1 LRSFDQTPEKGSG
14 IVLITRHRTIKV
26 CKEIIM
32 ATCKTLGGKPL
43 LYWVTLATIMVGLTL
58 AVAAGGA

>member
-1 LRSFDQTPEKGSG
+1 MRSSDQTPERGPG
-14 IVLITRHRTIKV
+14 IVWLTRYRTIKV

-32 ATCKTLGGKPL
+32 ATCKSLGGKPI

>member
-1 LRSFDQTPEKGSG
+1 MRSSDQTPEMGSG

-32 ATCKTLGGKPL
+32 ATRKTFGGKPL
-43 LYWVTLATIMVGLTL
+43 LYWVALATIMAGLTL
-58 AVAAGGA
+58 AIAVGGA